1 MAVRD
6 LLSLI
11 LAPIARTWRASITLA
26 SHLASHCLSPQT
38 SPIERHA
45 DTHSMRFS
53 RLSRIRQMC
62 GAQPSDIPLPPDINA
77 VTEDSDYLIID
88 LVLNWVSH

>member
-1 MAVRD
+1 
-6 LLSLI
+6 
-11 LAPIARTWRASITLA
+11 
-26 SHLASHCLSPQT
+26 
-38 SPIERHA
+38 
-45 DTHSMRFS
+45 MRFS